1 MNLTPLQIIGIILA
15 VNGAL
20 TGATAQLTDLFGAI
34 VAKDIVSVA
43 SLGSAIL
50 GGIITSMSGQSSQ
63 IRNVAA
69 ITGDDGKPAV
79 RINVNANAGATLAAA
94 AIDPSQKNI
103 GAASPDVQAVLTKTA
118 NAA

>member
-20 TGATAQLTDLFGAI
+20 TGATAQLTDLFGAV

-63 IRNVAA
+63 IRNVMAMPGVEK
-69 ITGDDGKPAV
+69 IS
-79 RINVNANAGATLAAA
+79 VNA
-94 AIDPSQKNI
+94 Q
-103 GAASPDVQAVLTKTA
+103 A
-118 NAA
+118 NAALATIAVDPTLAKIEATPAAEAAVTQTARNAA

>member
-1 MNLTPLQIIGIILA
+1 MPNLTPLQIIGIILA

-20 TGATAQLTDLFGAI
+20 TGATAQLTDLFGAV

-63 IRNVAA
+63 IKSVLAMP
-69 ITGDDGKPAV
+69 GV
-79 RINVNANAGATLAAA
+79 ERISVN
-94 AIDPSQKNI
+94 SQ
-103 GAASPDVQAVLTKTA
+103 A
-118 NAA
+118 NAALATIAVDPTIGKIGPTPDAKADVAATAKAAS